1 MVTVVGVASRGQIPL
16 QDIRVDFQVEPVPSA
31 DARGFGVRKTVT
43 LHGAFSATE
52 QRRLQ
57 RAAEY
62 CPVGQLFT
70 KGALVVE
77 DQVACRTEHMVPE
90 AVVSAAQV
98 LQPSLPTLPTCVPG
112 AVHGRYLGE
121 TKEYDDSGVLRHEGE
136 VKVYVTCAN
145 LTRPGR
151 WTLLAGH
158 SSESW
163 MPPPVPLAYAALA
176 ASTVTTLRS
185 CLAPDVWT
193 PMGFHVEIAPYGAG
207 NREQAQTSAAAGTLN
222 ARRVVRTVVLH
233 SAPSA
238 AQDHAIEAALQRD
251 PLSTSFRLG
260 GVVLGEQIVVTSR
273 PRAAG
278 NVMPS

>member
-16 QDIRVDFQVEPVPSA
+16 QDIRVDFQVEPVAGA

-43 LHGAFSATE
+43 LHGALSATE

-77 DQVACRTEHMVPE
+77 DQAACRAENTAPE
-90 AVVSAAQV
+90 AVASAAQV
-98 LQPSLPTLPTCVPG
+98 LQPSLPTLPTCAAG
-112 AVHGRYLGE
+112 AVHGRYLVE

-145 LTRPGR
+145 LTRTGR

-158 SSESW
+158 SAEGW

-185 CLAPDVWT
+185 CIAPDVWT
-193 PMGFHVEIAPYGAG
+193 PAGFHVEIAPYGAG
-207 NREQAQTSAAAGTLN
+207 NRDQAQASAAAGTLN

-233 SAPSA
+233 GAPSA
-238 AQDHAIEAALQRD
+238 GQDQAIKAALQQD
-251 PLSTSFRLG
+251 PLSISFRQG
-260 GVVLGEQIVVTSR
+260 GVVLDEQVVVT
-273 PRAAG
+273 
-278 NVMPS
+278 